1 LKTPLTTI
9 KGFVQVL
16 DRLKP
21 KDASEKFNQ
30 TLAKISKYIDRL
42 NNLITEL
49 LDVSKLQS
57 GNIELHHDKFDF
69 DKMVIETIENLKI
82 SAGRHK
88 INLQGK
94 LGLEVMGDESQIVQ
108 VINNLVSNAIKYA
121 PESTDVEVY
130 VSRVGEYAKVAV
142 TDHGLGINLED
153 QPKVFE
159 RFFRSGDIQKRYPG
173 MGIGLY
179 ICQQIIKNHGGT
191 IWVVSEK
198 NQGSTFSFTLPISGE
213 VKNVN

>member
-1 LKTPLTTI
+1 
-9 KGFVQVL
+9 
-16 DRLKP
+16 
-21 KDASEKFNQ
+21 
-30 TLAKISKYIDRL
+30 
-42 NNLITEL
+42 
-49 LDVSKLQS
+49 
-57 GNIELHHDKFDF
+57 
-69 DKMVIETIENLKI
+69 
-82 SAGRHK
+82 
-88 INLQGK
+88 
-94 LGLEVMGDESQIVQ
+94 VMGDESQIVQ